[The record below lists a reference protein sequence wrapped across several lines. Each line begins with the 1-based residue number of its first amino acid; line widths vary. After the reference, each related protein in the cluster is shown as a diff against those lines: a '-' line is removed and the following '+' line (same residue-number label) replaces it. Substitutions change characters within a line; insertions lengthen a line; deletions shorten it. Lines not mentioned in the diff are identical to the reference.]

1 MAKRGPKT
9 KKPDNLIELVEDY
22 LIQCETLEEVP
33 DISGLKLFIKKKHPV
48 DWKTSSSTIYKWK
61 KSDQKLV
68 ETLEDLTLLQKHM
81 LIQKGLK
88 GSGIQI

>member
-33 DISGLKLFIKKKHPV
+33 DISGLKLFIKKKTPR
-48 DWKTSSSTIYKWK
+48 
-61 KSDQKLV
+61 
-68 ETLEDLTLLQKHM
+68 
-81 LIQKGLK
+81 
-88 GSGIQI
+88 